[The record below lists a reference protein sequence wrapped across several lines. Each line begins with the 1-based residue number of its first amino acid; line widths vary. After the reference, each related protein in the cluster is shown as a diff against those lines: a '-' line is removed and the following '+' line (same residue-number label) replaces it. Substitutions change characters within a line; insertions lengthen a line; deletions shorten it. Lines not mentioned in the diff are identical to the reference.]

1 MLCIS
6 MKPGD
11 YFTVGDSTV
20 VQFDRLHG
28 ERVCLMIQAP
38 REVPILRGEVLERHG
53 GQKPSCIQE
62 KPARYVR
69 QLPWN
74 REKKLALQELR
85 EALER
90 MDGGPEAQLL
100 REKLD
105 VIFPRPSGDGEAASL

>member
-53 GQKPSCIQE
+53 GQKPSCVQE

-74 REKKLALQELR
+74 RERSWPCKSSGRPWSAWM
-85 EALER
+85 A
-90 MDGGPEAQLL
+90 A
-100 REKLD
+100 
-105 VIFPRPSGDGEAASL
+105 PRPSCSGKSWT